1 MNFKKLLSI
10 LLLIIF
16 LLNFVLINKNV
27 GLSFINQEKGL
38 SDLFNGVNK
47 LTFTGS
53 VGVLSIGNP
62 ALPLVISSEDSNPK
76 NQISIAGLN
85 YKEGLLLAF
94 SHDSFFSDSNFDYF
108 DNKIFTKNIFN
119 KSLKRKISISLSHG
133 EFFNK
138 TNSTKF
144 INFAKLNGFEVEF
157 IEGSI
162 NDSSLNNT
170 GIFISGSA
178 WIDFKDFEIKSII
191 NFIEKGGVA
200 LILALGWSWVTY
212 HPERKLEE
220 LPANKICSIFNIK
233 WIDGYIVETKENI
246 YNDATI
252 FKIFYPDTI
261 NYLTNIDNEIKNIED
276 ILKNN
281 KDLNKALLASQNLRV
296 KWINALETLYQNINL
311 INNKKKEEIF
321 NKLKDLIKTYPYY
334 FKKDHSFDEKSENIL
349 TWSREKFSILFYGY
363 AFPLDDEKKNIISDT
378 LGLKDIYKEIWNK
391 FEILILDNNNLYQKN
406 LQYILSFFETLPK
419 DLHNLKLI
427 MTGKLLGTPQE
438 NLYLLYPNERE
449 LIYDLGASFATQTKI
464 GYAIDLW
471 DLKID
476 SPYENP
482 FPPDIT
488 SKIDPYFS
496 GALSHELTHIID
508 FNLILSD
515 ESLRSERESLLK
527 RAGDYHLNYLRSI
540 IEDGFFTKNPTEFIA
555 SIGNQWFCDT
565 WNTFDLA
572 IKRFNNGYKEPI
584 NQFLFFA
591 KVLSMNSN
599 LVPFYYRE
607 ESGTKLVKID
617 IKVEKDINNR
627 ITKIFDNRN
636 LKNYEFI
643 LDNEGAVKEII
654 VKEQNVENESFL
666 IITSKKVEDSKIL
679 DNFISYKKAKGFMV
693 YITNVEDIEKDYS
706 GIDLPE
712 KIRNYLKQDYQTYK
726 IKYLLLIGDPYNSKY
741 QTTKSTGGSIP
752 MRYCYPNPQNHIR
765 SNDTNTDGSVPT
777 DYYYADLTS
786 DWDSDKDGYFGEY
799 QQDNVD
805 FENELIVGR
814 IPFDDI
820 NTIKEIL
827 DRSIEFEN
835 KNLIKDSKK
844 VLMAGGMLTY
854 GENNCGRVDTAKL
867 FENIWNDFLKNRNFE
882 RVTLYEK
889 DGIEPSIFK
898 PDLSLNRDNLINELS
913 TDNFDIVSIFTYG
926 GYIDSIRRRIWNKD
940 DGDKIPE
947 NDEFLWL
954 DLINK
959 EDENLIFP
967 TFSKSIYLIHSFWP
981 SCIDWPDFD
990 SISELLFKRCAV
1002 ALIGNV
1008 RHYCLICGWNSLE
1021 DGTSLSIIYKILDN
1035 LSNSKTIGESLYNSL
1050 NYYSKNFIYEW
1061 WYCKWLNLFSF
1072 ASLFGD
1078 PTLSLYSKFIPP
1090 SKVEEISLELTS
1102 NNYVLINWSTS
1113 IQGSLK
1119 IKGYHLYR
1127 GEDSENFSLIA
1138 TLNLE
1143 TNRYLDEDVKSGKI
1157 YYYYVK
1163 AFDELGNESD
1173 PSNIVTITIPIKD
1186 NSPPTLEIDSP
1197 KDMEMINKNS
1207 ILIVGKTYDDIS
1219 GIKKLLINDYEINI
1233 SQTGVFSFNVSLV
1246 EGMNQIKIISI
1257 DNSDNKTEKILTIT
1271 VDTKPPILNLSIPNE
1286 VDNKNLTIKGTVYDE
1301 GLSGIKNNSI
1311 TINGKS
1317 LIVLDGNINY
1327 IIELSEGLNNIV
1339 IVVEDNAGNKTSK
1352 TYIVKYIKK
1361 IIIILQIGNYNCF
1374 VNDNKIEM
1382 DTSPKIIQGRTYL
1395 PIRYIITPLG
1405 GEISWDSIEKK
1416 TTILFK
1422 EKIIEL
1428 WIGKNYARINGEI
1441 KLIDPDNP
1449 NVVPIIIEGRT
1460 MLPIRFVAEN
1470 LGCKVDWDGATK
1482 TITITYPAD

>member
-1 MNFKKLLSI
+1 
-10 LLLIIF
+10 
-16 LLNFVLINKNV
+16 
-27 GLSFINQEKGL
+27 
-38 SDLFNGVNK
+38 
-47 LTFTGS
+47 
-53 VGVLSIGNP
+53 
-62 ALPLVISSEDSNPK
+62 
-76 NQISIAGLN
+76 
-85 YKEGLLLAF
+85 
-94 SHDSFFSDSNFDYF
+94 
-108 DNKIFTKNIFN
+108 
-119 KSLKRKISISLSHG
+119 
-133 EFFNK
+133 
-138 TNSTKF
+138 
-144 INFAKLNGFEVEF
+144 
-157 IEGSI
+157 
-162 NDSSLNNT
+162 
-170 GIFISGSA
+170 
-178 WIDFKDFEIKSII
+178 
-191 NFIEKGGVA
+191 
-200 LILALGWSWVTY
+200 
-212 HPERKLEE
+212 
-220 LPANKICSIFNIK
+220 
-233 WIDGYIVETKENI
+233 
-246 YNDATI
+246 
-252 FKIFYPDTI
+252 
-261 NYLTNIDNEIKNIED
+261 
-276 ILKNN
+276 
-281 KDLNKALLASQNLRV
+281 
-296 KWINALETLYQNINL
+296 
-311 INNKKKEEIF
+311 
-321 NKLKDLIKTYPYY
+321 
-334 FKKDHSFDEKSENIL
+334 
-349 TWSREKFSILFYGY
+349 
-363 AFPLDDEKKNIISDT
+363 
-378 LGLKDIYKEIWNK
+378 
-391 FEILILDNNNLYQKN
+391 
-406 LQYILSFFETLPK
+406 
-419 DLHNLKLI
+419 
-427 MTGKLLGTPQE
+427 
-438 NLYLLYPNERE
+438 
-449 LIYDLGASFATQTKI
+449 
-464 GYAIDLW
+464 
-471 DLKID
+471 
-476 SPYENP
+476 
-482 FPPDIT
+482 
-488 SKIDPYFS
+488 
-496 GALSHELTHIID
+496 
-508 FNLILSD
+508 
-515 ESLRSERESLLK
+515 
-527 RAGDYHLNYLRSI
+527 
-540 IEDGFFTKNPTEFIA
+540 
-555 SIGNQWFCDT
+555 
-565 WNTFDLA
+565 
-572 IKRFNNGYKEPI
+572 
-584 NQFLFFA
+584 
-591 KVLSMNSN
+591 
-599 LVPFYYRE
+599 
-607 ESGTKLVKID
+607 
-617 IKVEKDINNR
+617 
-627 ITKIFDNRN
+627 
-636 LKNYEFI
+636 
-643 LDNEGAVKEII
+643 
-654 VKEQNVENESFL
+654 
-666 IITSKKVEDSKIL
+666 
-679 DNFISYKKAKGFMV
+679 
-693 YITNVEDIEKDYS
+693 
-706 GIDLPE
+706 
-712 KIRNYLKQDYQTYK
+712 
-726 IKYLLLIGDPYNSKY
+726 
-741 QTTKSTGGSIP
+741 
-752 MRYCYPNPQNHIR
+752 
-765 SNDTNTDGSVPT
+765 
-777 DYYYADLTS
+777 
-786 DWDSDKDGYFGEY
+786 
-799 QQDNVD
+799 
-805 FENELIVGR
+805 
-814 IPFDDI
+814 
-820 NTIKEIL
+820 
-827 DRSIEFEN
+827 
-835 KNLIKDSKK
+835 
-844 VLMAGGMLTY
+844 MAGGMLTY

-1286 VDNKNLTIKGTVYDE
+1286 VNNKDLTIKGTVYDE

-1374 VNDNKIEM
+1374 VNNNKIEM